1 MKIGVIGMNDVSV
14 AFSLLCEKA
23 GYVVIISDEREDVV
37 FNFNKEIY
45 TTKEPLIQ
53 KMLFESDDISATTDV
68 IELIESCGTIFTFV
82 DTPPTINGD
91 NDTKNV
97 FEVVNHFFTASQ
109 LDKTIHSKKFIIGTT
124 MNPGEV
130 EQIQQK
136 LNMFNIQVGY
146 NPHMS
151 SEGSIVT
158 DFENSDI
165 VLIGTEYGEVS
176 SELIKIY
183 TKLQLKTVNA
193 FVMSTKAA
201 EVTKLSINS
210 YLASKISFANTLGN
224 LLIKSG
230 LQEES
235 GLIFK
240 TMEND
245 SRIGEGYFKHGFGYG
260 GSNLPRDL
268 NSLANYSKNFDINT
282 TLLDSIKE
290 SNNKHH
296 EFLKSYYTSQN
307 PNKSVPFVF
316 KNIGFKKGS
325 ENLID
330 SQPYKLCI
338 ELLEE
343 GYHINLINDS
353 SSKNDL
359 TKLSESYDG
368 RLKLYKK
375 GTSPEGFLINL

>member
-1 MKIGVIGMNDVSV
+1 MKIGVIGINDVSV

-45 TTKEPLIQ
+45 MTKEPLIQ

-68 IELIESCGTIFTFV
+68 VELIESCNTIFTFV

-109 LDKTIHSKKFIIGTT
+109 LDKPIHSKKFIIGTT

-151 SEGSIVT
+151 SEGSIVS

-165 VLIGTEYGEVS
+165 ILIGTEYGELS

-201 EVTKLSINS
+201 EITKLAINS

-224 LLIKSG
+224 LILKSG

-235 GLIFK
+235 SLITK

-245 SRIGEGYFKHGFGYG
+245 SRIGKGYFRYGFGYG
-260 GSNLPRDL
+260 GSNLPKDL
-268 NSLANYSKNFDINT
+268 NSLTNFLKNFDINT

-290 SNNKHH
+290 SNHKHH
-296 EFLKSYYTSQN
+296 EFLKTYYTLQN

-316 KNIGFKKGS
+316 KNIGFKDGS
-325 ENLID
+325 ENLIN

-343 GYHINLINDS
+343 GYYINLINDS
-353 SSKNDL
+353 SLKNDL
-359 TKLSESYDG
+359 TKLSESYNG
-368 RLKLYKK
+368 RLKIYKK

>member
-1 MKIGVIGMNDVSV
+1 LFSCKKKND
-14 AFSLLCEKA
+14 
-23 GYVVIISDEREDVV
+23 II
-37 FNFNKEIY
+37 EIY
-45 TTKEPLIQ
+45 LTKE
-53 KMLFESDDISATTDV
+53 K
-68 IELIESCGTIFTFV
+68 IESYDGVPLRTAIKDTTIIRQV
-82 DTPPTINGD
+82 LESYKEEIRINTVNNKPIYMGHFSAKFSD
-91 NDTKNV
+91 LEEKPFINDS
-97 FEVVNHFFTASQ
+97 E
-109 LDKTIHSKKFIIGTT
+109 I
-124 MNPGEV
+124 
-130 EQIQQK
+130 
-136 LNMFNIQVGY
+136 VGF
-146 NPHMS
+146 
-151 SEGSIVT
+151 

-165 VLIGTEYGEVS
+165 VLIGTEYDELS
-176 SELIKIY
+176 RELIKIY

-201 EVTKLSINS
+201 EITKLAINS

-224 LLIKSG
+224 LILKSG

-235 GLIFK
+235 SLIVK

-245 SRIGEGYFKHGFGYG
+245 SRIGKGYFRYGFGYG

-268 NSLANYSKNFDINT
+268 NSLTNYLKNFDINT
-282 TLLDSIKE
+282 ILLDSIKE
-290 SNNKHH
+290 SNHKHH

-316 KNIGFKKGS
+316 KNIGFKNGS
-325 ENLID
+325 GNLID

-343 GYHINLINDS
+343 GYYINLINDS

-368 RLKLYKK
+368 RLKVYKK
-375 GTSPEGFLINL
+375 GTSPEGFLINI

>member
-1 MKIGVIGMNDVSV
+1 
-14 AFSLLCEKA
+14 
-23 GYVVIISDEREDVV
+23 
-37 FNFNKEIY
+37 
-45 TTKEPLIQ
+45 
-53 KMLFESDDISATTDV
+53 
-68 IELIESCGTIFTFV
+68 
-82 DTPPTINGD
+82 
-91 NDTKNV
+91 
-97 FEVVNHFFTASQ
+97 
-109 LDKTIHSKKFIIGTT
+109 
-124 MNPGEV
+124 
-130 EQIQQK
+130 
-136 LNMFNIQVGY
+136 
-146 NPHMS
+146 
-151 SEGSIVT
+151 
-158 DFENSDI
+158 
-165 VLIGTEYGEVS
+165 
-176 SELIKIY
+176 
-183 TKLQLKTVNA
+183 
-193 FVMSTKAA
+193 MSTKAA

-235 GLIFK
+235 GLITK

-245 SRIGEGYFKHGFGYG
+245 SRIGKGYFRYGFGYG
-260 GSNLPRDL
+260 GSNIPRDL
-268 NSLANYSKNFDINT
+268 NSLTNYLKNFDINT

-290 SNNKHH
+290 SNHKHH
-296 EFLKSYYTSQN
+296 EFLKSYYTLQN

-316 KNIGFKKGS
+316 KNIGFKDGS

-343 GYHINLINDS
+343 GYYINLINDS

-368 RLKLYKK
+368 RLKVYKK

>member
-23 GYVVIISDEREDVV
+23 GYVVIISDEREDIV

-68 IELIESCGTIFTFV
+68 IELIESCSLIFTFV

-97 FEVVNHFFTASQ
+97 FEVVNHFFTLSQ
-109 LDKTIHSKKFIIGTT
+109 LDKPIYSKKFVIGTT
-124 MNPGEV
+124 MNPGEID
-130 EQIQQK
+130 QIQQK

-165 VLIGTEYGEVS
+165 VLIGTEYGELS
-176 SELIKIY
+176 SELIKLY
-183 TKLQLKTVNA
+183 TKIQLKTVNA

-201 EVTKLSINS
+201 EITKLAINS
-210 YLASKISFANTLGN
+210 YLTSKISFANTLGN
-224 LLIKSG
+224 LLLKSG
-230 LQEES
+230 VQEES
-235 GLIFK
+235 DLIFK

-245 SRIGEGYFKHGFGYG
+245 SRIGKKYFKHGFGYG
-260 GSNLPRDL
+260 GPNLPRDL
-268 NSLANYSKNFDINT
+268 NSFTNYSKNFDVNT

-290 SNNKHH
+290 SNDNHH

-316 KNIGFKKGS
+316 KNIGFKNGS

-330 SQPYKLCI
+330 SQPYKLCV

-343 GYHINLINDS
+343 GYSINLIYDS
-353 SSKNDL
+353 YSKNDL

-368 RLKLYKK
+368 RLKIFKQ